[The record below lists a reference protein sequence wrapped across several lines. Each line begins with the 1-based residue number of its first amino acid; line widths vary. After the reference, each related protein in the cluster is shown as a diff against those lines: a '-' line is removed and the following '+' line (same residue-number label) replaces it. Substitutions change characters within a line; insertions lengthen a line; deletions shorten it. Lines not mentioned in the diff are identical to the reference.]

1 MSFPVPLTL
10 WTEPDAYAVAVH
22 TNQPILLI
30 ASTDPA
36 APLPPHVTLV
46 QLPEAL
52 AAGPARL
59 AAHPE
64 QVIWLAGEA
73 CLAHAGRITAAG
85 TPGLGLAPAL
95 ITTGKVTARQWD
107 LVARQQCTLLQL
119 RGPLQLTY
127 TPADGGWRVAG
138 GGSVL
143 LGRPAA
149 MAEPPGSAAL
159 ARFQIEIFTG
169 GDHFVIA

>member
-10 WTEPDAYAVAVH
+10 WTESDAFAVAAH

-30 ASTDPA
+30 ASTYPA
-36 APLPPHVTLV
+36 APLPSHVTLV
-46 QLPEAL
+46 QLPDAL
-52 AAGPARL
+52 AAGPAQVPT
-59 AAHPE
+59 HPE
-64 QVIWLAGEA
+64 QAIWLAGEA
-73 CLAHAGRITAAG
+73 CLAHAGPITAAG

-95 ITTGKVTARQWD
+95 ITIGEATARQWD
-107 LVARQQCTLLQL
+107 LAARQQCNLLQL

-138 GGSVL
+138 NGSVL
-143 LGRPAA
+143 LGRPEA
-149 MAEPPGSAAL
+149 MAEPPGPTAL